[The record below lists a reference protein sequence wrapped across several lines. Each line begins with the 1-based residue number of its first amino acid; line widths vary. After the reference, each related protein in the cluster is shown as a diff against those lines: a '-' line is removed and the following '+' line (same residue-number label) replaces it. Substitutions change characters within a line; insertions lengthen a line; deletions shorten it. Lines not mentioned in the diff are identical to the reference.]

1 MTEIAFHFNAPEP
14 VAYACR
20 LLRKAFNNGAKV
32 VVTGESLILKQLD
45 AALWAI
51 SATDFVPHC
60 LLRGDPRVI
69 AASPVILTT
78 AIESAPHQDV
88 LLNLG
93 DQIPQGFDR
102 FQRVIEVVSLD
113 EHERLSARARWTDY
127 KRLGYTLHRYD
138 LALNERTQE

>member
-20 LLRKAFNNGAKV
+20 LLRKAFNSGAKV
-32 VVTGESLILKQLD
+32 VVTGDPITLKQLD

-51 SATDFVPHC
+51 SAIDFIPHC

-78 AIESAPHQDV
+78 LTESAPHKDV

-93 DQIPQGFDR
+93 KGIPEGFDL
-102 FQRVIEVVSLD
+102 FQRVIEVVSSD
-113 EHERLSARARWTDY
+113 EQERLLARARWMEY
-127 KRLGYTLHRYD
+127 KQLGYTLHRHD
-138 LALNERTQE
+138 LALKEGTG

>member
-1 MTEIAFHFNAPEP
+1 LTEIAFHFNAPEP

-20 LLRKAFNNGAKV
+20 LLRKAVNSGAKV
-32 VVTGESLILKQLD
+32 VVTGDPNTLKQLD

-51 SATDFVPHC
+51 SAIDFIPHC

-78 AIESAPHQDV
+78 QIESAPHQDV

-93 DQIPQGFDR
+93 DQIPNGFDL

-113 EHERLSARARWTDY
+113 EQERLSARARWTDY
-127 KRLGYTLHRYD
+127 KQLGYTLHRHD
-138 LALNERTQE
+138 LALNEGA

>member
-20 LLRKAFNNGAKV
+20 LLRKAVNSGAKV
-32 VVTGESLILKQLD
+32 VVTGEPLILKQLD

-51 SATDFVPHC
+51 SAIDFVPHC

-127 KRLGYTLHRYD
+127 KRLGYTLYRHD
-138 LALNERTQE
+138 LALNEEAQ